1 RGADALISLAASPFH
16 ANVQAEREARLQA
29 CVAATGLPLCQVNHV
44 GGQGELIF
52 DGSSLALDATG
63 VITTHAPLFENG
75 LYCVDWPAA
84 SATAGV
90 VPAMTQEQQVYEA
103 LVQATRDYVLEN
115 GFSSVLL
122 GASGGIDSALVMAI
136 AVDAL
141 GAGYV
146 HALAMPSRYTAAISN
161 ADAAN
166 QAARLG
172 VNYQE
177 LSIEDLFDQFL
188 DAHAP
193 LFGDLPADA
202 TEENL
207 QARIRGILLVAWSN
221 KFGSLLLATGNK
233 SEAAVGYASL
243 YGDMCGGYA
252 PLKDVYK
259 SWVYRLAR
267 YRNTLS
273 AAIPERVI
281 MRPPSAELRAEQL
294 DSDSLPDYATLDA
307 IIEAYVE
314 ADESI

>member
-1 RGADALISLAASPFH
+1 
-16 ANVQAEREARLQA
+16 
-29 CVAATGLPLCQVNHV
+29 
-44 GGQGELIF
+44 
-52 DGSSLALDATG
+52 
-63 VITTHAPLFENG
+63 
-75 LYCVDWPAA
+75 
-84 SATAGV
+84 
-90 VPAMTQEQQVYEA
+90 
-103 LVQATRDYVLEN
+103 
-115 GFSSVLL
+115 
-122 GASGGIDSALVMAI
+122 
-136 AVDAL
+136 
-141 GAGYV
+141 
-146 HALAMPSRYTAAISN
+146 N

-177 LSIEDLFDQFL
+177 LSIEALFDQFL
-188 DAHAP
+188 DALAP

-207 QARIRGILLVAWSN
+207 QARIRGILLMAWSN

-233 SEAAVGYASL
+233 SESAVGYATL
-243 YGDMCGGYA
+243 YGEMCGGYA

-259 SWVYRLAR
+259 SWVHRLAR

-314 ADESI
+314 ADESIESICAQGYDAATVERVTALIRGSEYKRAQAAPGPAITRRPFDGSRRYPLAATWQAL